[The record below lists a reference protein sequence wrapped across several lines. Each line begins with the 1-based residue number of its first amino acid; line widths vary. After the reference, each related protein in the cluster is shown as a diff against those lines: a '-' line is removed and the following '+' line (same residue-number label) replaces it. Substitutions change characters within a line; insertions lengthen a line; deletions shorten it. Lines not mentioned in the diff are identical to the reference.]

1 MAEGYFVSH
10 VYTSNGVIPI
20 SGAVVV
26 VTQRRTGG
34 TRLLGVRM
42 SGRSGLTERI
52 TIETPE
58 IDESLSPNQGR
69 PYALVDIMAEYP
81 GYGTVTA
88 TNVQIF
94 PSVTTDQNFMLIPNG
109 LFPGQPDESQ
119 EYNTPA
125 QDL

>member
-10 VYTSNGVIPI
+10 VYTSNGSIPI
-20 SGAVVV
+20 SGAVIV
-26 VTQRRTGG
+26 VTQRRSSG
-34 TRLLGVRM
+34 TVMLGVRL
-42 SGRSGLTERI
+42 SDRSGLTDRI
-52 TIETPE
+52 VIDTPE
-58 IDESLSPNQGR
+58 ASESQSPNDDR
-69 PYALVDIMAEYP
+69 PYALVDISAEYP

-94 PSVTTDQNFMLIPNG
+94 PSVTTDQDFMLIPNG

-119 EYNTPA
+119 QYNTPA

>member
-10 VYTSNGVIPI
+10 VYTSNGSIPI

-26 VTQRRTGG
+26 VSQRRPGG
-34 TRLLGVRM
+34 TVLLGVRM

-58 IDESLSPNQGR
+58 FDKSQSPDNGQ
-69 PYALVDIMAEYP
+69 PYSLVDIMAEYP
-81 GYGTVTA
+81 GYGPITA

-94 PSVTTDQNFMLIPNG
+94 PSVTTAQDFMLIPDS
-109 LFPGQPDESQ
+109 LFPDPTDESQ
-119 EYNTPA
+119 SFDTPA